1 MADTPGTTDDDAKDF
16 ARWLA
21 EVEYAQKDETYKRW
35 INRSELIV
43 KRYRDDRKSSTAE
56 MGKRRYNILWSNVQ
70 TMGPAIYGK
79 MPKPIVE
86 RRFLDRDPG
95 ARLASLM
102 LERTL
107 AFQMDICGYHDATG
121 SAVLDYLLPGMGQVW
136 LRYSPEFESE
146 KLLSEN
152 EAEEYNEEAD
162 ETAADEEDEGDGTPT
177 EKLSFERICFDY
189 VFYRDFLW
197 GPARK
202 WTEVPW
208 VAKRSWLDK
217 SEAVEAFGKDIADV
231 MVFGDPKNKTWATAT
246 AAEPMQLG
254 KSKKAEVW
262 EIWNKANRC
271 VYFIAPDTVG
281 VMLKREEDD
290 PLKLEEFWPCPPP
303 LFATQTNDTLI
314 PVPDYVE
321 YQDQAAEL
329 DTLTQRIAVVTTAI
343 RANGVYD
350 SSFPALQRLFQ
361 DGQDNK
367 LIPVDQWA
375 AFAEK
380 GGMPGALSLVP
391 MDMLIKVLT
400 ELYAARDKV
409 KEDIYEIT
417 GMSDIIRGAT
427 DPNETMGAQKIK
439 ARFATGRLGS
449 RQQSV
454 AEFCANIVR
463 IAAEIV
469 SEVFSPE
476 SLKLMSGIDQM
487 GQEAVKKA
495 VEGVQPPPN
504 PQAPQGQQVPPQ
516 AMQQWQQQFDQMKRQ
531 AAMQAQQVQA
541 QQFDAAMKLLRNDK
555 LRGFRVDIETDSTIA
570 DDMGQDRSEATT
582 FVSSVLQALESAAP
596 IIASAP
602 EMARPICE
610 MLMWAMRKF
619 RVGRVLE
626 ATFELAMDDLEKRIE
641 AMKNAPPQPDPE
653 QIKAQ
658 ATMQVAQAKA
668 QSEQISSQAEQARSQ
683 SDLQIAQ
690 AKFAGE
696 QQAAALQQKIDGLTL
711 QLDAAKAAAA
721 NDTSMKLAK
730 LDFMKSIMVAQIA
743 AGQETDAAE
752 LDAQIEVTLGFAKM
766 QHEKDMQAGDQAHQ
780 AGMQD
785 SQQQADA
792 AQADGEAKPA
802 KGKKAAVAPAAS
814 LAQNRHDAMLAQMQ
828 QNHEAV
834 ANALGQV
841 GQGMQAIA
849 KAHAAPKRVVRD
861 ANGRP
866 AGIETVGG

>member
-1 MADTPGTTDDDAKDF
+1 MADAPAADDDARDF
-16 ARWLA
+16 ERWNA
-21 EVEYAQKDETYKRW
+21 EIEYAQKDETYKRW
-35 INRSELIV
+35 INRSELIIR
-43 KRYRDDRKSSTAE
+43 RYRDERKSSTAE

-70 TMGPAIYGK
+70 TLGPAVYGK
-79 MPKPIVE
+79 MPKPIAE
-86 RRFLDRDPG
+86 RRFLDRDPV
-95 ARLASLM
+95 ARLASLIA
-102 LERTL
+102 ERTL
-107 AFQMDICGYHDATG
+107 SFQMDIGGYHDSTQA
-121 SAVLDYLLPGMGQVW
+121 AVLDYLLPGMGQVW
-136 LRYSPEFESE
+136 LRYEPEFESS
-146 KLLSEN
+146 KVLAEN
-152 EAEEYNEEAD
+152 AAEETGEDEAN
-162 ETAADEEDEGDGTPT
+162 ETAADEEDEGDGEPI

-202 WTEVPW
+202 WSEVPW

-217 SEAVEAFGKDIADV
+217 SEAIEAFGEDMAGR

-262 EIWNKANRC
+262 EIWNKATRC

-290 PLKLEEFWPCPPP
+290 PLKLEGFWPCPPP
-303 LFATQTNDTLI
+303 LFTTQTNDTVI

-321 YQDQAAEL
+321 YQDQAHEL

-427 DPNETMGAQKIK
+427 DPNETMGAQQIK
-439 ARFATGRLGS
+439 ARFASGRLGS
-449 RQQSV
+449 RQQQV
-454 AEFCANIVR
+454 AEFCANIVK

-487 GQEAVKKA
+487 AQEAVQKA
-495 VEGVQPPPN
+495 IDGVQMPPM
-504 PQAPQGQQVPPQ
+504 PQMPQGQPAPPM
-516 AMQQWQQQFDQMKRQ
+516 AQQQRQMQFDAMKRQ
-531 AAMQAQQVQA
+531 AAMQAQQQQA
-541 QQFDAAMKLLRNDK
+541 QQFDAAIKLLRNDK

-570 DDMGQDRSEATT
+570 DDMQDDKSAAVELITGT
-582 FVSSVLQALESAAP
+582 MQALEAAAP
-596 IIASAP
+596 SVASAP
-602 EMARPICE
+602 ELAKPIGE
-610 MLMWAMRKF
+610 MLMWAYRKY
-619 RVGRVLE
+619 RVGRTMEASLE
-626 ATFELAMDDLEKRIE
+626 DALDRLDARIE
-641 AMKNAPPQPDPE
+641 AQKNAPPQPSPDD
-653 QIKAQ
+653 IKAQ

-668 QSEQISSQAEQARSQ
+668 QSEQVSAQAEQARSA

-696 QQAAALQQKIDGLTL
+696 QQAAQLQQKIDQLTL
-711 QLDAAKAAAA
+711 QLDAAKAQAS
-721 NDTSMKLAK
+721 NQVDIVKAK
-730 LDFMKSIMVAQIA
+730 LSFLQATTVAMIA
-743 AGQETDAAE
+743 AGQQTDAAA
-752 LDAQIEVTLGFAKM
+752 LNAQIELILTGG
-766 QHEKDMQAGDQAHQ
+766 QHVHEQQMQAQDQQHQ
-780 AGMQD
+780 KD
-785 SQQQADA
+785 LA
-792 AQADGEAKPA
+792 AQNA
-802 KGKKAAVAPAAS
+802 AAS
-814 LAQNRHDAMLAQMQ
+814 L
-828 QNHEAV
+828 E
-834 ANALGQV
+834 
-841 GQGMQAIA
+841 QA
-849 KAHAAPKRVVRD
+849 KAAPKG
-861 ANGRP
+861 NGV
-866 AGIETVGG
+866 AK